1 MPHPLAQYGGMLI
14 FNSTQEILQIC
25 DLRGHKLVDGDDGLG
40 NFRDILRPLLR
51 LSYEEQVQAIT
62 DIARLLSQR
71 KRKDIRHHP
80 TEDGLIHIIVA
91 QPKRRSL
98 AFGASCGGNNEG
110 AQS

>member
-40 NFRDILRPLLR
+40 NFRGILRPLLR
-51 LSYEEQVQAIT
+51 LSYEEQVQALT
-62 DIARLLSQR
+62 DIARLVTQR
-71 KRKDIRHHP
+71 SKKDIRHHP
-80 TEDGLIHIIVA
+80 TDDGLVCIVVA
-91 QPKRRSL
+91 RPRRRST
-98 AFGASCGGNNEG
+98 AFGATYGGNEG